1 MSKIKCLLDCAIRD
15 SENMT
20 EQGGYDNGKKV
31 YPNYMHK
38 DAWKGYLQ
46 EIPDEIK
53 KRIKKEL
60 AGNPPHMACFG
71 SSCRMAYNLLKD
83 VKGVEFEKVLS
94 IKTSRGKA
102 NLDAYLKGAKAEI
115 CVEAKCHEIYEK
127 HKGSK
132 AYIEVYESLHNR
144 NEKFVFDAEK
154 LTFSYNGED
163 IAYFDLKQL
172 ICHYLGI
179 AAAILQSSLGPDI
192 RFLYL
197 IYNPE
202 KVAKLIDKRYR
213 DKILAIY
220 ERVKEEMAL
229 FENWLF
235 DAIFEYQKRN
245 ICPSSDVVY
254 RFEFHRVDQESWRE
268 HLK

>member
-15 SENMT
+15 DESGK
-20 EQGGYDNGKKV
+20 GGYKKGEKL
-31 YPNYMHK
+31 YPNYMSQ
-38 DAWKGYLQ
+38 DEWEEYLHR
-46 EIPDEIK
+46 IPEAIQK
-53 KRIKKEL
+53 AITKEL

-71 SSCRMAYNLLKD
+71 SSCRMAYNLLKE

-94 IKTSRGKA
+94 IKTSRGNA
-102 NLDAYLKGAKAEI
+102 NLDAYLKEAEAEI

-127 HKGSK
+127 HKGCK
-132 AYIEVYESLHNR
+132 AYIDVYKFLNER

-154 LTFSYNGED
+154 LTFTYDGEE

-179 AAAILQSSLGPDI
+179 SAAILRGKIGPDI

-202 KVAKLIDKRYR
+202 KVAKLIDKRYS

-235 DAIFEYQKRN
+235 DAIFEYQKQK